1 MRSMQPPS
9 TFSFA
14 AALAVGL
21 WAGQP
26 PVLAQAGAD
35 ESNAA
40 QPGQAETVVVR
51 ARRTLDDRFSSTAS
65 TVTVNRQDIE
75 AMGANTIA
83 DILRQLPGV
92 QITSNGNGGL
102 EIRMRGMGAEG
113 TRILVD
119 GAAVSSSR
127 QNVQLPLDELPADMI
142 ERIEVVRAPTA
153 EFEGAAGGTINVVMR
168 GARAKRETYLW
179 LTDQRVWGRDAV
191 VGFFSQT
198 GPLGAVAAAPS
209 AEHKSTDG
217 SAQTPAPPQ
226 WSYLVSLTGGPRNLG
241 NNVLRETSVESANPQ
256 SQHLTEWSRTRFNSW
271 TLTPRL
277 TGRLSASNQ
286 VIIRSMFSGFDQTGF
301 INSSGAGL
309 SGADPTTSST
319 SAPQRYDRSA
329 AQVAVDWTHRFKG
342 LKLDTTVSYERSASN
357 YRFDR
362 DSTST
367 VALQTSPR
375 STSFHDDRRE
385 NVAQLNTKLMGSA
398 GASIW
403 TLGGE
408 LHQHRFSVASTSL
421 ADGVNNELGLQAS
434 IRRAALWLQN
444 EFPVAAIQSTF
455 NVGMRAQAY
464 VIETDAASAL
474 PVNRQFYWQPSLNA
488 RTKISD
494 NTQLRWNLAR
504 ITRTPKVWELL
515 TRSVPSAA
523 ANSANSPDYVGNAS
537 LRPESTLSL
546 DLGIDQRFAGS
557 AQAGINLFVRQ
568 QSEVIARR
576 LFTQDGRWLQQP
588 DNVGDALVWGVESDL
603 RGDLQWAGFA
613 PQWTVSANASLLQSR
628 MRSGDTVGAR
638 IPGQAR
644 YLANL
649 TIANP
654 LRVSGGWYGGGTLA
668 LVGPSELTQ
677 SSVPGVSISGGE
689 RAHAQLDLYVGSVDP
704 QWGFWRLNF
713 YNITDF
719 NKNTSRV
726 IVDSNGLV
734 YRDQSQRRLT
744 PRIFLTVGSRF

>member
-1 MRSMQPPS
+1 MES
-9 TFSFA
+9 FSNLGFT

-21 WAGQP
+21 WAIQGQ
-26 PVLAQAGAD
+26 VLAQASAD

-51 ARRTLDDRFSSTAS
+51 ARRSLDDRFSSTAS

-92 QITSNGNGGL
+92 QITTNGNGGL
-102 EIRMRGMGAEG
+102 EIRMRGMGAEA

-142 ERIEVVRAPTA
+142 ERIEIVRAPTA

-198 GPLGAVAAAPS
+198 GPLGSVAAAPS
-209 AEHKSTDG
+209 
-217 SAQTPAPPQ
+217 PQ

-241 NNVLRETSVESANPQ
+241 NDVRRETSVVSANPE

-277 TGRLSASNQ
+277 TGRLSAADQ

-301 INSSGAGL
+301 INSSGSGL
-309 SGADPTTSST
+309 NGADPTTST
-319 SAPQRYDRSA
+319 TVAPQRYDRSA
-329 AQVAVDWTHRFKG
+329 GQVAVDWTHRFKG
-342 LKLDTTVSYERSASN
+342 LKLDTTVSYERSVSN

-367 VALQTSPR
+367 VALQTSQR
-375 STSFHDDRRE
+375 STSFQDDRRE
-385 NVAQLNTKLMGSA
+385 NVAQLNSKLMGSA

-403 TLGGE
+403 TVGGE
-408 LHQHRFSVASTSL
+408 LHQHRFSVASTALS
-421 ADGVNNELGLQAS
+421 DGANNDAGLQAS

-444 EFPVAAIQSTF
+444 EFPVDAIQSTF

-464 VIETDAASAL
+464 VIETDAINTQALVTGATTSATTTL

-488 RTKISD
+488 RTKITD
-494 NTQLRWNLAR
+494 DTQLRWNLAR

-537 LRPESTLSL
+537 LRPESTVSL

-557 AQAGINLFVRQ
+557 TQAGINLFVRN
-568 QSEVIARR
+568 QSDVIARR
-576 LFTQDGRWLQQP
+576 LFTQAGRWLQQP
-588 DNVGDALVWGVESDL
+588 DNVGDALVWGIESDL
-603 RGDLQWAGFA
+603 RSDLQWAGFG

-654 LRVSGGWYGGGTLA
+654 LRVSGGWYGGGTVA

-677 SSVPGVSISGGE
+677 SSVPGVSISGGD

-704 QWGFWRLNF
+704 RWGFWRLNF

-719 NKNTSRV
+719 NKSTSRV
-726 IVDSNGLV
+726 IVDNNGLV